1 MRDIGWEMI
10 FCPVPL
16 LAQTPGL
23 TAALGRAITTAST
36 L

>member
-1 MRDIGWEMI
+1 MRDIGWEMV

-16 LAQTPGL
+16 LAQTALL
-23 TAALGRAITTAST
+23 TAALGATISTAST